1 MSLVTAPSG
10 DGRRPRETAMCH
22 RTCELSGSRGLLV
35 TDDFDVVDRHLH
47 AAVRAFR
54 EHAYQT
60 PATRD
65 CLAEESLARNT
76 WNYCMRVFERC
87 KHTENL
93 SAKRFAWLLLLDCGP
108 ASIADYFRQA
118 CPCDKVV
125 PWLNEARCDMSAM
138 LSNNGVESDARKE
151 QARVRHAEGKQR
163 RKRTSRYSHEDELRK
178 RKSGA
183 RSPVAS
189 DDADPKMPTRDVY
202 GVRWTVETFVVKRN
216 YASTVN
222 LILRTQGAVLEK
234 GQPVEE
240 LAERLTEE
248 LRTMLHAELREFIAT
263 NMATER
269 DAHKQEARFS
279 ENSAVRFRDL
289 EVMRLEVAE
298 DAREKM
304 RVTQV
309 ASKDIM
315 SALCAP
321 PNSGGKPK
329 RGNALMHFG
338 FAVVKLGQGTRGE
351 DGTAGN
357 GRSFYDL
364 IQEANAAET
373 V

>member
-1 MSLVTAPSG
+1 MNGIKKAFIDSKYVIVDTAL
-10 DGRRPRETAMCH
+10 A
-22 RTCELSGSRGLLV
+22 
-35 TDDFDVVDRHLH
+35 
-47 AAVRAFR
+47 
-54 EHAYQT
+54 
-60 PATRD
+60 
-65 CLAEESLARNT
+65 AEEKRLRLTIEPNAQGRDQRYFNVVAHYRASLLKNDDVE
-76 WNYCMRVFERC
+76 RVIREPCFYFGSVDDPIKAFPSSKWSDRDRGENG
-87 KHTENL
+87 TEHGAIKS
-93 SAKRFAWLLLLDCGP
+93 SAA
-108 ASIADYFRQA
+108 
-118 CPCDKVV
+118 
-125 PWLNEARCDMSAM
+125 
-138 LSNNGVESDARKE
+138 
-151 QARVRHAEGKQR
+151 
-163 RKRTSRYSHEDELRK
+163 
-178 RKSGA
+178 
-183 RSPVAS
+183 
-189 DDADPKMPTRDVY
+189 DADRDSSAEKWKLDLIASSPKIESEYRALYDLLI
-202 GVRWTVETFVVKRN
+202 EAFVNAWPVTSPQN

-263 NMATER
+263 NVCRFAPTDELLGKSESPFISKRKDDSVSMRVKMATER

-338 FAVVKLGQGTRGE
+338 FAVVKLGQVYFHTETTFYPQKQLKCVGILPEGTRGE